1 MITPLIRILPRECT
15 VKYTPRTAVFKG
27 KGDQSQEIARFA
39 KLYAT
44 YFYLDPL
51 VL

>member
-1 MITPLIRILPRECT
+1 MRNMSFL
-15 VKYTPRTAVFKG
+15 TAELKG

-39 KLYAT
+39 RLYMI